1 MANNEQLLRA
11 GLSVQLNIKTK
22 AINGHLVPASTIL
35 LNDLGQTV
43 IRVLDQRRVVK
54 SYKVTVVGE
63 SVQGIWVVGLPANIV
78 LVTVGQNYIIDGEQV
93 EPSYAVN
100 SSVR

>member
-1 MANNEQLLRA
+1 M
-11 GLSVQLNIKTK
+11 
-22 AINGHLVPASTIL
+22 
-35 LNDLGQTV
+35 
-43 IRVLDQRRVVK
+43 
-54 SYKVTVVGE
+54 VGE

-93 EPSYAVN
+93 EPSYAIN